1 MLRFSRSSDALQSSA
16 VRELMKA
23 ASNPDMISFSGGM
36 PNPGLFPVQELDEI
50 ISALPL
56 RAKQDGFQYGP
67 TPGYP
72 PLLESLSAYLRSKG
86 LPVDDNGLIIT
97 AGSLQAIHLVTK
109 VFIDPGDTVVTE
121 TPCFVGAI
129 PVFRYFQAAL
139 RGVPLDS
146 DGPMLRDLKQTL
158 EEEKPT
164 LLYLTPYFHNP
175 AGIVYSAE
183 RKASVMN
190 LVKGRDIPLLE
201 DDAYGELYFD
211 EKDKPLTVPMK
222 VSADPSIPICY
233 TGSFSKIFGP
243 GMRLGWLL
251 GPKDVTARCELA
263 KQGVDA
269 CSSTYTQVLAD
280 AFLRGGYLPAYLERL
295 RKAYARRCQIMTE
308 ALKAL
313 MPEGV
318 KWNAPKGGFYLWLQ
332 LPEGMNATALL
343 EIAAARGAVFVVG
356 RAFDPE
362 GQKDDCLRL
371 SFSHTPEERIAEG
384 VRILAE
390 SMAVLSGK
398 SSR

>member
-1 MLRFSRSSDALQSSA
+1 MTRFSRSVDALQSSA

-23 ASNPDMISFSGGM
+23 ASNPDMISFAGGM
-36 PNPGLFPVQELDEI
+36 PNPDLFPIAELDEI
-50 ISALPL
+50 HSSLPL
-56 RAKQDGFQYGP
+56 RVKQNGFQYGP

-72 PLLESLSAYLRSKG
+72 PLLESLSGYLRSKG
-86 LPVDDNGLIIT
+86 LPVDDNGLIVT

-109 VFIDPGDTVVTE
+109 VFTDPGDAIVTE

-129 PVFRYFQAAL
+129 PVFRYFQARL
-139 RGVPLDS
+139 RGVPLDG
-146 DGPMLRDLKQTL
+146 DGADIGGL
-158 EEEKPT
+158 EAALDAEKPR

-175 AGIVYSAE
+175 AGIVYSAG
-183 RKASVMN
+183 RKSAVMDILKN
-190 LVKGRDIPLLE
+190 RDVILLE

-222 VSADPSIPICY
+222 AVADPALPICY

-251 GPKDVTARCELA
+251 GPKDVVAKCELA

-280 AFLRGGYLPAYLERL
+280 AFLRGGYLPAYLDRL
-295 RKAYARRCQIMTE
+295 RKAYARRCLIMTG
-308 ALKAL
+308 ALKAR

-318 KWNAPKGGFYLWLQ
+318 KWNVPLGGFYLWLE
-332 LPEGMNATALL
+332 LPAGMNATALL
-343 EIAAARGAVFVVG
+343 EIAAARGAVFVAG

-362 GQKDDCLRL
+362 GRKDDCLRL
-371 SFSHTPEERIAEG
+371 SFSHTPEDRIAAG
-384 VRILAE
+384 VEILAE
-390 SMAVLSGK
+390 SMRALSEAG
-398 SSR
+398 RR

>member
-1 MLRFSRSSDALQSSA
+1 
-16 VRELMKA
+16 
-23 ASNPDMISFSGGM
+23 M
-36 PNPGLFPVQELDEI
+36 PNPGLFPVEELDEI

-86 LPVDDNGLIIT
+86 LPVEDNGLIVT
-97 AGSLQAIHLVTK
+97 AGSLQAIHLTAK
-109 VFIDPGDTVVTE
+109 VFTDPGDVIVTE

-129 PVFRYFQAAL
+129 PVFRYFQAGL
-139 RGVPLDS
+139 RGVPLDG
-146 DGPMLRDLKQTL
+146 DGPVLRDLERAL
-158 EEEKPT
+158 EEEKPK

-183 RKASVMN
+183 RKAAVMH
-190 LVKGRDIPLLE
+190 LLKGRDVPLLE
-201 DDAYGELYFD
+201 DDAYGELFFD
-211 EKDKPLTVPMK
+211 ERDKPLTVPMK
-222 VSADPSIPICY
+222 AAADPAVPICY

-251 GPKDVTARCELA
+251 GPKDVVAKCELA

-295 RKAYARRCQIMTE
+295 RQAYARRCRIMTD

-332 LPEGMNATALL
+332 LPAGMNATALL

-362 GQKDDCLRL
+362 GRKDDCLRL
-371 SFSHTPEERIAEG
+371 SFSHTPEDRISAG
-384 VRILAE
+384 VAILAE
-390 SMAVLSGK
+390 SMAALSEK
-398 SSR
+398 SRR